1 MFDHYLLDMVNIF
14 MQARRQSILHMWI
27 Q

>member
-1 MFDHYLLDMVNIF
+1 MFEHYLLDMVNILK
-14 MQARRQSILHMWI
+14 QASRQCILHMWI